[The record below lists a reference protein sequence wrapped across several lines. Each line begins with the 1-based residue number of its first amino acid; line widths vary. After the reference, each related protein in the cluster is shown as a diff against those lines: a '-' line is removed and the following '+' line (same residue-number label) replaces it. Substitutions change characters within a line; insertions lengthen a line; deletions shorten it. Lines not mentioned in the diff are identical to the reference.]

1 MEMLMN
7 VEIEWGD
14 SIDAGKEEGAVKRI
28 EVEEV
33 QCAKN
38 CMKIKKAS
46 GRY

>member
-14 SIDAGKEEGAVKRI
+14 SIDAGKEEGAVKRT

-46 GRY
+46 CRY